1 MCDNIYYRRPI
12 ESKFQRF
19 DKIDGPLNDL
29 NNMYK
34 DIRHVQRVSHHM
46 THLNNNVYKTVLA
59 ELTGNNCYLY
69 KSFLSL

>member
-29 NNMYK
+29 NNIYK
-34 DIRHVQRVSHHM
+34 DSSRAKS
-46 THLNNNVYKTVLA
+46 
-59 ELTGNNCYLY
+59 LTSYDPLE
-69 KSFLSL
+69 